1 MNKFDVVVI
10 GAGIGGL
17 SAGALLA
24 NSGDFRVLILENLP
38 FIGGRCSSLKHKGY
52 TMTTAA
58 VAIEGGGS
66 LQRIFEDLGLPFD
79 LRYPEPQ
86 VKYLIKGQQHEP
98 PKKGALGFLM
108 SEACTSLDQVE
119 RVMKGL
125 RETTE
130 LPPPDLSVAAWLSRL
145 TDDPGIIGIFR
156 ALCGGII
163 SLSLDTASAA
173 ELIKLIRARSFR
185 RFGFP
190 PGGNAELAEAL
201 GRVVE
206 RAGGKLMT
214 GSKVTGILVDDG
226 KISGVQWIKDGR
238 KEQIFCSFVISN
250 VGIGKTVELA
260 GRQWFS
266 ADELSRINQ
275 AKASYSMTIEVLSD
289 RPLIDFPGLL
299 YLPGARRAAF
309 AACPSLICPEWAP
322 EGRHLNIILG
332 APSRSEEPFNG
343 QKELKLLL
351 EDAKEFFLDFD
362 QETDDWI
369 MRSFRKDWPGFRGRP
384 GHGFGP
390 ETSVNGLFNV
400 GDSVNPPT
408 FYGVSGAAESARDVA
423 MRIVSSSL

>member
-1 MNKFDVVVI
+1 MNEFDVVVV

-17 SAGALLA
+17 GAGALLA
-24 NSGDFRVLILENLP
+24 DSGKFRVLILERLP

-66 LQRIFEDLGLPFD
+66 LQRIFEDLGLVFN

-86 VKYLIKGQQHEP
+86 VKYLIKGRQVEP

-108 SEACTSLDQVE
+108 SQASASPDEAE

-125 RETTE
+125 RGITE
-130 LPPPDLSVAAWLSRL
+130 LPPPELSVAAWLSRF
-145 TDDPGIIGIFR
+145 TNDPGIIGIFR

-163 SLSLDTASAA
+163 SLSLEEASAA
-173 ELIKLIRARSFR
+173 ELIRLIQARSFR

-190 PGGNAELAEAL
+190 PGGNADLAESL
-201 GRVVE
+201 GKAIE
-206 RAGGKLMT
+206 RAGGRLMT

-226 KISGVQWIKDGR
+226 KIGGVQWIKDGR
-238 KEQIFCSFVISN
+238 KEQTYCSLLISN
-250 VGIGKTVELA
+250 VGIAKTVKLA

-266 ADELSRINQ
+266 ADELSRIKQ
-275 AKASYSMTIEVLSD
+275 AKASYSMTIEILSD
-289 RPLIDFPGLL
+289 RPLVDFPGLL
-299 YLPGARRAAF
+299 YLPEARRAAF

-322 EGRHLNIILG
+322 KGRHLNLILG
-332 APSRSEEPFNG
+332 APSRSEEPFDG
-343 QKELKLLL
+343 QKELGKLL
-351 EDAKEFFLDFD
+351 EDAKEFLPDFD
-362 QETDDWI
+362 QEADEWI

-390 ETSVNGLFNV
+390 ETSVQGLFNV
-400 GDSVNPPT
+400 GDSVNPPA
-408 FYGVSGAAESARDVA
+408 FYGVSGAAESARGVT
-423 MRIVSSSL
+423 MKILSSSS

>member
-1 MNKFDVVVI
+1 VVVI

-24 NSGDFRVLILENLP
+24 NSGKFQVLILENLP
-38 FIGGRCSSLKHKGY
+38 FIGGRCSSIKHKGY

-66 LQRIFEDLGLPFD
+66 LQRIFNDLDLPFD

-98 PKKGALGFLM
+98 PKKSALGFLM
-108 SEACTSLDQVE
+108 SQACGSHDVAE

-125 RETTE
+125 REITE
-130 LPPPDLSVAAWLSRL
+130 LPPPDLSVAAWLSGY
-145 TDDPGIIGIFR
+145 TDDPGIRGVFR

-163 SLSLDTASAA
+163 SLSMDEASAA
-173 ELIKLIRARSFR
+173 ELIRLIRARSFS

-190 PGGNAELAEAL
+190 PGGNAWIAETL
-201 GRVVE
+201 GNVVE
-206 RAGGKLMT
+206 HAGGRILT
-214 GSKVTGILVDDG
+214 GSKVTGILIDDG
-226 KISGVQWIKDGR
+226 KIKGVQWIEDGLK
-238 KEQIFCSFVISN
+238 KEVSCSFVISN
-250 VGIGKTVELA
+250 AGIGKTVELA
-260 GRQWFS
+260 GPQWFS
-266 ADELSRINQ
+266 VDELSRISQ
-275 AKASYSMTIEVLSD
+275 AKSAYSMTIEVLSD
-289 RPLIDFPGLL
+289 RPLIDFQGLL
-299 YLPGARRAAF
+299 YLPEARRAAF
-309 AACPSLICPEWAP
+309 AACPSLVCPEWAP
-322 EGRHLNIILG
+322 EGMHLNLILG
-332 APSRSEEPFNG
+332 APSRSEEPFDG
-343 QKELKLLL
+343 QGEFKLLL

-362 QETDDWI
+362 QQTDHWI

-423 MRIVSSSL
+423 MRIISSAS

>member
-24 NSGDFRVLILENLP
+24 DSGGFQVLILEYLP

-52 TMTTAA
+52 TMTTGA

-66 LQRIFEDLGLPFD
+66 LQRIFDDLGLPFD

-108 SEACTSLDQVE
+108 TEACGSPDE
-119 RVMKGL
+119 ADRVMKGL

-130 LPPPDLSVAAWLSRL
+130 LPPPDVSVADWLSGY
-145 TDDPGIIGIFR
+145 TNDPGIHGIFR

-163 SLSLDTASAA
+163 SLSLDEAGAA
-173 ELIKLIRARSFR
+173 ELISLIRARSFR

-190 PGGNAELAEAL
+190 PGGNAEIAETL

-206 RAGGKLMT
+206 RAGGSILA
-214 GSKVTGILVDDG
+214 GSKATNILIDDG
-226 KISGVQWIKDGR
+226 EISGVQWIEDGR
-238 KEQIFCSFVISN
+238 KEQVSCSFVISN
-250 VGIGKTVELA
+250 AGIGKTVELA

-266 ADELSRINQ
+266 AEELSRIDQ
-275 AKASYSMTIEVLSD
+275 AKAAYSMTIEILSH
-289 RPLIDFPGLL
+289 RPQIDFPGLL
-299 YLPGARRAAF
+299 YLPEARRAAF
-309 AACPSLICPEWAP
+309 AACPSLLCPEWAP
-322 EGRHLNIILG
+322 EGMHLNLILG
-332 APSRSEEPFNG
+332 APSRSEEPFDG
-343 QKELKLLL
+343 QTELELLL

-408 FYGVSGAAESARDVA
+408 FYGVSGAAESAR
-423 MRIVSSSL
+423 